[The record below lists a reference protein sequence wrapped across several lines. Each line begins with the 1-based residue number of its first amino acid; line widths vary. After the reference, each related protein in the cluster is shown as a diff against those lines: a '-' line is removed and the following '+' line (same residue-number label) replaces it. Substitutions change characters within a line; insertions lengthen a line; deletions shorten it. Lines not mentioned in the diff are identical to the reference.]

1 MIDAVLQAA
10 RTLPPMRA
18 PSLVMDLER
27 LGSLV
32 PSRLSFARS
41 LIRQMARQ
49 RWHITRQYFAL
60 DEGGYGE
67 VIYRVQTPNGR
78 YHVVIFSRPLDDDQ
92 RTDRVIANAW
102 DLTFGLVE
110 GDVEDS
116 LFETLAENVP
126 LQEAGRQHPRLL
138 VISRANK
145 SLRNFEIFVNALAG
159 GEQPPVQA
167 IREVGYLYR
176 TTAVY
181 GNGKFGIADYGRLK
195 NNPDFRYP
203 FSAQM
208 TAVYVLRQFSI
219 EQAEHLARHRA
230 PETAVPLEPTLRR
243 YLGIGNS
250 TGLGMAPFLIR
261 HPQLINQWVHA
272 REQALAIAKSQI
284 PSEEARHRLLSLCT
298 RAREYLAETRVED
311 ADQTVRNTRT
321 INELDDILPWLEQ
334 VELEDNL
341 WQQLTDWSEAAQ
353 SVDTQEMINT
363 LLIEL
368 YPEPVD
374 LLEDTMAVEEKFEL
388 EPDMPLIRLKQLIET
403 QFDWALAED
412 FDNPEARYWFWYQS
426 VEKEEPRLG
435 IRGED
440 PGVEK
445 ELPLAIAPRVQRSY
459 RALQSYLEANPGAL
473 TIDFLLA
480 EPAHMECIR
489 RIQTMAMT
497 AFGEIQGNL
506 WHRDMKPMH
515 LLRTKLSFLGANRF
529 DPRGERWVR
538 VTFFQGAPLV
548 EELNA
553 EPTDLGTF
561 DDWSFAHSPGDAR
574 DSVDPTQIKRDES
587 LV

>member
-230 PETAVPLEPTLRR
+230 PETAVPLELTLRR